1 MNEDQAGAGRAD
13 GGPTGDSSSPPT
25 SAPPLTGVQRR
36 GFWTLIGFACV
47 LGIFGGVFSLLF
59 MGLLRLGQS
68 WYSDSSPGWMGGH
81 WWWVAVTAAAGVI
94 VGLLRL
100 LTRLPWKTPGL
111 IAEIQDANVDTR
123 LVPGILLVS
132 TASLIGGASVGPEKA
147 LGSVGGGAGRWMS
160 ARRGLD
166 DDDSDVTTL
175 SGMGGTYGGLFSSP
189 VIVVMLIV
197 EVARTGG
204 AKLTKVL
211 ASTILSSSISFGIY
225 FAIAGAIFL
234 GIYEVPAYQYETWFL
249 LAGAGF
255 GLLAAVVSTLLALI
269 IAGTTK
275 VFDKLRVPA
284 LVKSTI
290 GGALFGVIGV
300 VLPLTMMNGS
310 DQLKVVI
317 EDGSALGLG
326 LVITLVIA
334 KMITMGLSFGSGFVG
349 GAIFPSLFVGGTAGV
364 ALHLA
369 IPSLPLGLTFTC
381 MLAAVVGGFV
391 SAPFAMVLFAVFATQ
406 VGALNATPIL
416 IAVITS
422 FLAVEGVKS
431 FVVGRRRKAA
441 SKTQTPP
448 HPSGP
453 TPPTKSTK

>member
-1 MNEDQAGAGRAD
+1 MSGGQESPPPTT
-13 GGPTGDSSSPPT
+13 GGPPV
-25 SAPPLTGVQRR
+25 AQRR
-36 GFWTLIGFACV
+36 YFWVLIGYACV

-59 MGLLRLGQS
+59 IGLLRLGQS
-68 WYSDSSPGWMGGH
+68 WYAYSSPGWMGGH
-81 WWWVAVTAAAGVI
+81 WWWVAVTAAAGVV

-100 LTRLPWKTPGL
+100 LTRLPEKTPGL
-111 IAEIQDANVDTR
+111 VADIQEAYVDPR

-132 TASLIGGASVGPEKA
+132 AASLIGAASVGPEKA

-160 ARRGLD
+160 ARSGLD
-166 DDDSDVTTL
+166 EDDRGVTTL
-175 SGMGGTYGGLFSSP
+175 SGMAGAYGGLFSSP
-189 VIVVMLIV
+189 IIVVMLIV

-211 ASTILSSSISFGIY
+211 VATIVSSSISFGIY

-234 GIYEVPAYQYETWFL
+234 GIYAVPAYQYENWYL
-249 LAGAGF
+249 LAGAGI
-255 GLLAAVVSTLLALI
+255 GLLAAVVSALLGLI
-269 IAGTTK
+269 VAGSIK

-290 GGALFGVIGV
+290 GGVLFGVIGV
-300 VLPLTMMNGS
+300 VLPLTMMTGS
-310 DQLKVVI
+310 SQLGVVLK
-317 EDGSALGLG
+317 DGSALGLG
-326 LVITLVIA
+326 LVVVLVIA
-334 KMITMGLSFGSGFVG
+334 KMVTMGVSFGSGFIG
-349 GAIFPSLFVGGTAGV
+349 GPIFPSLFIGGSAGV
-364 ALHLA
+364 ALNLA

-422 FLAVEGVKS
+422 FLAVEAVKS
-431 FVVGRRRKAA
+431 LVVGRKREAA
-441 SKTQTPP
+441 ARPVSNAQPTEGTSGSTP
-448 HPSGP
+448 
-453 TPPTKSTK
+453 STKPPE